1 MMRKTIL
8 RGTLLAAAI
17 GCAPLALAATPQQ
30 PSTASSSAMH
40 QRAMHKHAMQS
51 HGMGMVAGL
60 ELTDA
65 QRAKIRELVQQN
77 IREGRADLQP
87 MRPTRRAFYD
97 ATPGSSDFTAA
108 TDKLA
113 SAAANQASKRVH
125 REAALR
131 TKIYGVLTPA
141 QRTKFAA
148 LRKQHEQQM
157 QQQRQQRM
165 KSHAMQAAPATAS
178 PPAH

>member
-1 MMRKTIL
+1 MRKTIL

-30 PSTASSSAMH
+30 PATASSSAMH
-40 QRAMHKHAMQS
+40 KRAMLS

-60 ELTDA
+60 ELTDT
-65 QRAKIRELVQQN
+65 QRARIRELVQQN
-77 IREGRADLQP
+77 IREGRADIQP
-87 MRPTRRAFYD
+87 MRPTRRAFYG
-97 ATPGSSDFTAA
+97 ATPGSTDFKAA

-113 SAAANQASKRVH
+113 SAAAEQARKRVQ
-125 REAALR
+125 READLR

-157 QQQRQQRM
+157 LQQRQQRM
-165 KSHAMQAAPATAS
+165 KSHASNAAPAAS
-178 PPAH
+178 ATPAH